1 MHTGSKIAAA
11 LALIVAL
18 AVPATAGAA
27 GPTGNTTLLVGKSKA
42 KLLEQR
48 GVAFGGVGRAATA
61 GRETR
66 LQIAGGAIDTA
77 GARFTHA
84 GALRFLAGTGR
95 DRRVVRL
102 GAPRLEL
109 TPQRSVL
116 SAKLDGKRRVV
127 FSLGKPKPGALAI
140 DPQKGSLQ
148 LRGARLAWN
157 RPTARTIGKRLAAR
171 LPRGAL
177 GTLRASAATLGSDS
191 GEQAALGSEP
201 PLLPRP
207 ASAVDVSA
215 ATLTWHLRD
224 SWIRYSNSEVAPEAI
239 EGASPGPAI
248 PGSSHP
254 CPDQPVETAP
264 TLVYSFSF
272 PFANGWHDP
281 PTGTTALYGSGG
293 IRFSYPSRGID
304 LTMRNPEVEING
316 AASRVILRL
325 RSGAGQDPRVAFL
338 NLAVGAPPVESPAG
352 AFTYAAPLRGA
363 LSPEGQAAF
372 GSFGSIYTPPNNGFG
387 CLSISFTTA

>member
-1 MHTGSKIAAA
+1 MRSASKIAAA
-11 LALIVAL
+11 LALMVVL

-27 GPTGNTTLLVGKSKA
+27 GPTGNTTLVLDKAKA
-42 KLLEQR
+42 KLLDQR
-48 GVAFGGVGRAATA
+48 GVVFGGLGGADTA

-66 LQIAGGAIDTA
+66 LQIANGAIDTG
-77 GARFTHA
+77 GARFNHT
-84 GALRFLAGTGR
+84 GALRFLAGSGA

-116 SAKLDGKRRVV
+116 SAKLDGKRQVV
-127 FSLGKPKPGALAI
+127 FDLGKLQPGSLAI
-140 DPQKGSLQ
+140 DPTKGSLQ
-148 LRGARLAWN
+148 LRGARLAWSRAAARAVGN
-157 RPTARTIGKRLAAR
+157 RLDAR

-191 GEQAALGSEP
+191 GEQAALGNEP

-207 ASAVDVSA
+207 ASAIDVSS
-215 ATLTWHLRD
+215 ATLTWHVRD
-224 SWIRYSNSEVAPEAI
+224 SWIRYSNSEVEPQAI

-248 PGSSHP
+248 PGDSHP
-254 CPDQPVETAP
+254 CPDQPVEAAP
-264 TLVYSFSF
+264 TLVYSYSF
-272 PFANGWHDP
+272 PFANGWYDP
-281 PTGTTALYGSGG
+281 PSGTTALYETGG

-304 LTMRNPEVEING
+304 LTMRNPEVEVNG

-325 RSGAGQDPRVAFL
+325 RSGAGQGPRVAFL
-338 NLAVGAPPVESPAG
+338 SLAASAPPAESPTG
-352 AFTYAAPLRGA
+352 TFTYAAPVRGA
-363 LSPEGQAAF
+363 LTPEGQAAF

-387 CLSISFTTA
+387 CLSISFTTG